1 MSPLTRTRSRSF
13 FRQFLDSRENEKM
26 SVRTFTDD
34 NWASVMHSRKPVL
47 VDFYA
52 TWCAPCQAMLGQ
64 LGKLDEEVTGI
75 GHVGKLDVDANRAT
89 ASKYNVS
96 SLPTLILFRHG
107 EPVQRWVGVQSV
119 DVLADAM
126 KTTATTSQWPN
137 SKEKA
142 MSDAERIAELEA
154 ENKRLRDTLCR
165 IRCTLEK
172 CCNACVDCECTDTVC
187 GTVERPND

>member
-1 MSPLTRTRSRSF
+1 
-13 FRQFLDSRENEKM
+13 M

-34 NWASVMHSRKPVL
+34 NWPSVMHSRKPVL

-52 TWCAPCQAMLGQ
+52 SWCGPCQTMLGQ
-64 LGKLDEEVTGI
+64 LGKLDEEVTGV

-126 KTTATTSQWPN
+126 RTTATTSQWPN

-142 MSDAERIAELEA
+142 MSAPERIAELEA
-154 ENKRLRDTLCR
+154 ENERLRDTLERIAELEAENERLRDTLCR